1 MANLSNTYNLQ
12 EFTLPAGHEFTFT
25 SNGNKIIIKA
35 VQYTYIQQF
44 EGRNVY
50 NLGFGDYDLDLHQ
63 IIDQAKSNNGDAYKV
78 FRTVLSTV
86 PKFLEIFPNAIIM
99 VQGSDSGSDFTENCK
114 KTCIRLCAVKC
125 RRFNQRISI
134 YRNFVE
140 KNFQELSSIYWFL
153 GGFVE
158 KHLSIITELYIP
170 GRKYDA
176 ILLFKK

>member
-50 NLGFGDYDLDLHQ
+50 NLGFGDLDLESYQ
-63 IIDQAKSNNGDAYKV
+63 IVDQAISNNGDAFRV

-86 PKFLEIFPNAIIM
+86 PKFFEIFSNAIIM
-99 VQGSDSGSDFTENCK
+99 VQGSDSGSNFVDECR
-114 KTCIRLCAVKC
+114 KTCVKRCLVKC
-125 RRFNQRISI
+125 RRLNQRISV
-134 YRNFVE
+134 YRSFVE
-140 KNFQELSSIYWFL
+140 KNFDALSLNYWFL
-153 GGFVE
+153 GGFTTE
-158 KHLSIITELYIP
+158 YFSITTERYIP
-170 GRKYDA
+170 GRMYDA
-176 ILLFKK
+176 ILLFRK